1 METGQTSGP
10 CHKQVMATAYITAR
24 SFRCCNLHPLIVSAF
39 FNADTFIFCLLVVT
53 GEKMTE
59 AINVSRAKVDCRYF
73 ESVNGIK
80 LRIFV
85 ICDNK

>member
-1 METGQTSGP
+1 MVRVINKLWPQLTSLP
-10 CHKQVMATAYITAR
+10 EPDHFAVVTA
-24 SFRCCNLHPLIVSAF
+24 F
-39 FNADTFIFCLLVVT
+39 FIFCLLVVT

-80 LRIFV
+80 LTIFV